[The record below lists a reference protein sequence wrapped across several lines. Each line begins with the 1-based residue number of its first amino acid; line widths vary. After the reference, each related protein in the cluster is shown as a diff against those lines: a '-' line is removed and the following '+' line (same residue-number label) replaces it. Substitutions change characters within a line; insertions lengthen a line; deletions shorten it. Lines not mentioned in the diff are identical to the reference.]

1 MPASP
6 SPLRKSKALSK
17 SKALR
22 AARWRRWLPL
32 LAIVLVLGAAIG
44 LGLTRF
50 FDFDALALNYQHVVR
65 WVEANPAPA
74 IIVTVLVYVTAT
86 AASLPAGW
94 IMTVT
99 TGLLFGWW
107 VGGAIAL
114 FSATAGACL
123 LFLAARSALSPIFA
137 RMAGAWTE
145 RLAEGFRADAA
156 SYLLFLRLAPIIP
169 FSLVNI
175 VPALFAV
182 PFRTYAWTT
191 LVGIIPGTIAYVTAG
206 SGLRSIV
213 AERGEA
219 CLAGRPPC
227 GTPFGPGDLLAPQ
240 MLVAFLL
247 LAVVA
252 LIPVLLKRLR
262 PTLAQPSRPPARTE
276 GLPRRDREDDT

>member
-1 MPASP
+1 MVLAG
-6 SPLRKSKALSK
+6 AL
-17 SKALR
+17 
-22 AARWRRWLPL
+22 
-32 LAIVLVLGAAIG
+32 G
-44 LGLTRF
+44 LGLNRL
-50 FDFDALALNYQHVVR
+50 FDFDALALNYQHVAV
-65 WVEANPAPA
+65 WVDANPALA
-74 IIVTVLVYVTAT
+74 IALTILIYVAAT

-94 IMTVT
+94 IMTVAV
-99 TGLLFGWW
+99 GLLFGWW

-114 FSATAGACL
+114 FSATTGACL
-123 LFLAARSALSPIFA
+123 LFLAARSALSPLFA
-137 RMAGAWTE
+137 HMAGPWTD

-156 SYLLFLRLAPIIP
+156 NYLLFLRLAPIIP

-206 SGLRSIV
+206 AGLRAIV

-219 CLAGRPPC
+219 CLAGVSPC
-227 GTPFGPGDLLAPQ
+227 GTPFGPADLLAPQ

-262 PTLAQPSRPPARTE
+262 PTLAQPSRPSVEPE